1 LESKVLA
8 EPVLIGR
15 EQELETLQRY
25 LQSAKEAKGRTVF
38 VSAEA
43 GIGKTRLVKEFL
55 DSVKQERNITILSGW
70 CLFHGD
76 VPYFPF
82 IEAFSSYYSALGE
95 RSDREELQLNSWLK
109 EPMKTDLSGN
119 LKYLSPQALKDQ
131 TFAAVAKTIRS
142 ISAQNPVILLI
153 EDIHWAD
160 SASLSLLHYISRIV
174 HDSEKVLILATFRS
188 EELASTFEGY
198 PHPLAETLC
207 MMRREDLFK
216 EIILPSLNSSCI
228 NKIAE
233 NMLGGSLKR
242 DFAEKLVVE
251 SEGNPLFVVESMRM
265 LHECKNLIMENNEWG
280 LKVDELEIPSKI
292 KDIVLQRLA
301 HLNHAQ
307 RRVLDAAAVIGEKFE
322 TGLLSAVL
330 EEDSLDVLETLNG
343 VANSTSLIHADENRY
358 RFDHSR
364 SREIVYD
371 TLAQPLKQGYHNK
384 IANILENS
392 KTEKLPFADL
402 AYHYAQAE
410 NKMKSLKYSLLA
422 AKDELARWSNAE
434 AIKHFEYVLKATEN
448 ESAHIN
454 ERVSALEGL
463 GDAFYASSMFKEAT
477 ETFELL
483 GAVGTDILKIR
494 ALRKGMEST
503 FQLGDRPKLIEL
515 LKKAEQYVGA
525 DRLENARVLMSK
537 GRAFAIQTNMPA
549 SIENY
554 KAALQ
559 VFEEECSLWDVGFA
573 LIGLGVCNAHY
584 GKPKEGIAECLRAAA
599 IFEELGDYRWQL
611 EAYWTT
617 GYSFGDFLLE
627 HEALRMF
634 EKVIEINRKMKMGD
648 FLCPVFANAFSSRL
662 FEQTCDFDKMLAY
675 SLKALELAKKTDSI
689 AAHAAVYSYLS
700 MQYAFLGDLNHSE
713 QYFKKLIKLPAEIL
727 SHPYAF
733 AELAKIVSF
742 AEQGK
747 WKESNQLFNQYL
759 ESMCGSPGYIARGK
773 IYYAWSLEKQGLY
786 EEARTQ
792 FDDVKKLRQEAETRF
807 EHADVQA
814 YLMVRRKIAVDE
826 EFEMRLD
833 LINVARN
840 PGNLVR
846 VEGLIPAGCK
856 VVSLPSFCRI
866 KNSSLEMNQKKID
879 PFHVETIKLK
889 TTLANEGDFK
899 IETCVIYV
907 DELGE
912 TRKTKVEP
920 ITVTSQLGSFGD
932 VKLEGA
938 VEPFQGKVVFKSEAA
953 EKAFN
958 FLVRAFEE
966 DYVSRRLPLEKS
978 GWRTLM
984 NVVKNA
990 KVSKHSMY
998 GRSGRGGKV
1007 ASELEHFGLVES
1019 RFFLGESGRGGRVLK
1034 VRIRHAKKMED
1045 HGLISEDVNE

>member
-8 EPVLIGR
+8 EPVLVGR
-15 EQELETLQRY
+15 ERELEELQRY
-25 LQSAKEAKGRTVF
+25 LRLATEGKGTTVF
-38 VSAEA
+38 VSGEA
-43 GIGKTRLVKEFL
+43 GCGKTRLIAEFL
-55 DSVKQERNITILSGW
+55 ELAKKKDILILAGW
-70 CLFHGD
+70 CLSNAAQ
-76 VPYFPF
+76 PYFPF
-82 IEAFSSYYSALGE
+82 VEAFESYSSTVDSGL
-95 RSDREELQLNSWLK
+95 DQQQELKSWLVGHGQT
-109 EPMKTDLSGN
+109 EGREIT
-119 LKYLSPQALKDQ
+119 PQMWKDQ
-131 TFAAVAKTIRS
+131 TFAAITKE
-142 ISAQNPVILLI
+142 LLYMSTNKPIVLFI
-153 EDIHWAD
+153 EDVHWAD
-160 SASLSLLHYISRIV
+160 SASLALLHYIARAIT
-174 HDSEKVLILATFRS
+174 SERLLIIATFRT
-188 EELASTFEGY
+188 EEIVAKLDGH
-198 PHPLAETLC
+198 PHPLVDTLRL
-207 MMRREDLFK
+207 MAREELFK
-216 EIILPSLNSSCI
+216 EIKLQNLNTV
-228 NKIAE
+228 NVGKIAE
-233 NMLGGSLKR
+233 NMLGGSL
-242 DFAEKLVVE
+242 DSIFVEKLSKE
-251 SEGNPLFVVESMRM
+251 SHGNPLFVVEALRM
-265 LHECKNLIMENNEWG
+265 MYRQGSLLQEHCQWRLTNDSI
-280 LKVDELEIPSKI
+280 EIPAKV
-292 KDIVLQRLA
+292 KDVIMRRLDA
-301 HLNHAQ
+301 LKPNE
-307 RRVLDAAAVIGEKFE
+307 RRILDAASVIGEKFDPK
-322 TGLLSAVL
+322 LVAVVFSH
-330 EEDSLDVLETLNG
+330 DRIDVLEALNAVAQSTLLVFCEDNQY
-343 VANSTSLIHADENRY
+343 LFKHAKIQEMLYNEIPPPLKTEY
-358 RFDHSR
+358 HSR
-364 SREIVYD
+364 
-371 TLAQPLKQGYHNK
+371 
-384 IANILENS
+384 IASILEGNS
-392 KTEKLPFADL
+392 QKVEPFSFSDL
-402 AYHYAQAE
+402 AYHYAQAG
-410 NKMKSLKYSLLA
+410 NKVKSIQYSLQA
-422 AKDELARWSNAE
+422 GKVALARFSNLE
-434 AIKHFEYVLKATEN
+434 AIEHFTYVVGATEN
-448 ESAHIN
+448 KAVLIN

-463 GDAFYASSMFKEAT
+463 GDAFYAHSMFKEAA

-494 ALRKGMEST
+494 ALRKAMESA

-537 GRAFAIQTNMPA
+537 GRSFAIQTNMPP

-573 LIGLGVCNAHY
+573 LIGLGTCNAHY
-584 GKPKEGIAECLRAAA
+584 GKQKEGIAECLRAAA
-599 IFEELGDYRWQL
+599 IFEELGDFRWQL
-611 EAYWTT
+611 EAYWTA

-634 EKVIEINRKMKMGD
+634 EKVIEINNKMKMGD

-700 MQYAFLGDLNHSE
+700 MQYAFLGDLNNSE
-713 QYFKKLIKLPAEIL
+713 QYFKKLIQLPAEIL
-727 SHPYAF
+727 NHPYTF
-733 AELAKIVSF
+733 ATLAKIVFF

-759 ESMCGSPGYIARGK
+759 ESQRGGSPGYIARGK

-792 FDDVKKLRQEAETRF
+792 LDDVKKLRQEAETRF

-814 YLMVRRKIAVDE
+814 NLMVRRKIAVDE

-846 VEGLIPAGCK
+846 IEGLIPAGCK

-866 KNSSLEMNQKKID
+866 KNSSLEINQKKID
-879 PFHVETIKLK
+879 PFQVETIKLRTK
-889 TTLANEGDFK
+889 LANEGDFK
-899 IETCVIYV
+899 IETRVIYV

-932 VKLEGA
+932 RKLEGA
-938 VEPFQGKVVFKSEAA
+938 VEPFQGKVAFKSEAA
-953 EKAFN
+953 EKAFS
-958 FLVRAFEE
+958 FLVHAFEE

-990 KVSKHSMY
+990 KVSRHSMY

-1007 ASELEHFGLVES
+1007 KSELEHFGLVES